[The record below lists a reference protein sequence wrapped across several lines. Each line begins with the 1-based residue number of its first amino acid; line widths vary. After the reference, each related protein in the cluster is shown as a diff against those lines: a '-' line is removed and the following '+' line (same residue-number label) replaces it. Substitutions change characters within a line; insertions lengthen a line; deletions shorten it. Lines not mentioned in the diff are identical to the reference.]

1 VEQGM
6 ITSAADVA
14 DLSSPDNLQT
24 HIMYNAGIKV
34 SFGGKKTNLMKFTMQ
49 S

>member
-1 VEQGM
+1 M

-14 DLSSPDNLQT
+14 DLSSRT
-24 HIMYNAGIKV
+24 IYRHIMYNAGIKV